1 MTSQTF
7 KQKISAVRDFAAAA
21 LLAGGAIV
29 YCNSNTPPDPRP
41 AEAKNAFVDG
51 APIRIDWMTAAFK
64 SEPAAQQAP
73 VQKAAASKSAFTDEK
88 PVRFNR

>member
-41 AEAKNAFVDG
+41 AEAKSAFVDG
-51 APIRIDWMTAAFK
+51 NPIRLDWVTAAFK
-64 SEPAAQQAP
+64 SDTSAPAAAP
-73 VQKAAASKSAFTDEK
+73 AQKTAAQK
-88 PVRFNR
+88 PAPLKL

>member
-29 YCNSNTPPDPRP
+29 YYNAHTPPDPRP

-51 APIRIDWMTAAFK
+51 NPIRLDWITSAFK
-64 SEPAAQQAP
+64 TDAPTAPQAP
-73 VQKAAASKSAFTDEK
+73 AQKEDAPK
-88 PVRFNR
+88 PARFKL

>member
-1 MTSQTF
+1 LTSQTF

-41 AEAKNAFVDG
+41 AEAKSAFVDG
-51 APIRIDWMTAAFK
+51 NPIRLDWITAAFK
-64 SEPAAQQAP
+64 SDAPAAAP
-73 VQKAAASKSAFTDEK
+73 TAPEQKATSAGQK
-88 PVRFNR
+88 PAGFKP